1 MSHTSS
7 PLVDPAWLAARLGQT
22 DLLIF
27 DATYYLPNEG
37 RDAVA
42 VFTDQHIPGAHFF
55 DVDDFADPAETS
67 LPHMVPSP
75 AAARELLRELGLN
88 RRSQVVVYD
97 QKGTFSAP
105 RAWFLLKLFG
115 HDQVSVLDGGL
126 PAWRAAQ
133 HPTATGSPTAQPH
146 GDFEPRYRPR
156 LLRGF
161 GDLLDNIAGGNE
173 LVLDARPPARFNAT
187 APEPRPGVRGGH
199 IPGSRNLPFG
209 ELLDPQSAFKPPGEL
224 RRILAQSGVDG
235 SRAVITSCGS
245 GISAAV
251 LTLAMVVAGLPMGAI
266 YDGSWS
272 EWGSRSDAP
281 IET

>member
-1 MSHTSS
+1 MSHIPS
-7 PLVDPAWLAARLGQT
+7 PLVDSAWLAARLGQP
-22 DLLIF
+22 DLLIL

-37 RDAVA
+37 RDAMA
-42 VFTDQHIPGAHFF
+42 EFTAQHIPGAHFF

-105 RAWFLLKLFG
+105 RAWFLLKLYG

-126 PAWRAAQ
+126 PVWRAAQ
-133 HPTATGSPTAQPH
+133 HATATGSPAALPH

-161 GDLLDNIAGGNE
+161 GDVLDNIQSGDE
-173 LVLDARPPARFNAT
+173 LALDARPPARFNAT

-199 IPGSRNLPFG
+199 IPGSRNLPFVT
-209 ELLDPQSAFKPPGEL
+209 LLDSRSTLKSPAEL
-224 RRILAQSGVDG
+224 RQIFAQAGVDG

-251 LTLAMVVAGLPMGAI
+251 LTLGMVVAGLPMGAI

-272 EWGSRSDAP
+272 EWGSRPDAP